1 MIFIVKYRTMM
12 NKQPFEDLIKNLK
25 ESGKYR
31 VFNDIVRENGKFPSA
46 IWYGPYNIKNIVNWC
61 SNDYLGM
68 GQHKVV
74 LDAMHTALDH
84 TGSGSGGTRNIG
96 GTSHYHVALEHELA
110 TLHKKEKAVL
120 FSSAYVANEWTL
132 IALAK
137 IIPNIEYIS
146 DSNNHNSIIVGI
158 SHSRA
163 KKVVFKHND
172 LEDLEQKLKISFA
185 QGNIPCVVFE
195 SVYSMDGDVGRIKE
209 ICNLAIKYKAITYI
223 DEVHAVGLYGA
234 TGGGKVEELALEHK
248 IDIVNGTLGKAFG
261 VQGGYIA
268 CDKIV
273 ADAIRSVAAGFI
285 FTTSMSPVSCAGAPA
300 AIKYLKDHNE
310 IREKHQERARKLK
323 HRLGVA
329 GIEVM
334 ACATEHIVPVL
345 VGDAKK
351 AKAMSDALLNDHNIY
366 VQPINYPTVDVG
378 TERLRFAPT
387 PFHDDG
393 MIEDLIKALVAVRQ

>member
-1 MIFIVKYRTMM
+1 MI
-12 NKQPFEDLIKNLK
+12 NKQPFEKLIADLK

-31 VFNDIVRENGKFPSA
+31 VFNDIVRENGKFPNA

-96 GTSHYHVALEHELA
+96 GTSHYHVALEYELA
-110 TLHKKEKAVL
+110 GLHKKEKAVL

-137 IIPNIEYIS
+137 IIPNIEFIS
-146 DSNNHNSIIVGI
+146 DENNHNSIIVGI
-158 SHSRA
+158 QHSKA
-163 KKVVFKHND
+163 KKVIFKHND
-172 LEDLEQKLKISFA
+172 LEDLEQKLKISFGK
-185 QGNIPCVVFE
+185 GNVPCVVFE
-195 SVYSMDGDVGRIKE
+195 SVYSMDGDCGHIKE
-209 ICNLAIKYKAITYI
+209 ICKLAEKYKAITYI

-234 TGGGKVEELALEHK
+234 TGGGKVEELGLENK
-248 IDIVNGTLGKAFG
+248 IDIVNGTLGKAYG

-285 FTTSMSPVSCAGAPA
+285 FTTSMSPVSCAGAMA
-300 AIKYLKDHNE
+300 AVKYLKAHPE

-323 HRLGVA
+323 HRLTAA
-329 GIEVM
+329 GIPVM
-334 ACATEHIVPVL
+334 ECSTSHIVPVF

-351 AKAMSDALLNDHNIY
+351 AKAMSDSLLNDHNIY
-366 VQPINYPTVDVG
+366 VQAINYPTVDVG

-393 MIEDLIKALVAVRQ
+393 MIEDLVEALTKLFNTN

>member
-1 MIFIVKYRTMM
+1 MI
-12 NKQPFEDLIKNLK
+12 NKKPFEDLIAELK
-25 ESGKYR
+25 ANGKYR
-31 VFNDIVRENGKFPSA
+31 VFNDIVRETGKFPSA
-46 IWYGPYNIKNIVNWC
+46 IWYGPYNIKNITNWC

-74 LDAMHTALDH
+74 LEAMHTALDH

-96 GTSHYHVALEHELA
+96 GTSHYHVALEHEIA

-158 SHSRA
+158 QHSRA
-163 KKVVFKHND
+163 KKVIFNHND

-185 QGNIPCVVFE
+185 QGNVPCVVFE
-195 SVYSMDGDVGRIKE
+195 SVYSMDGDVGHIKE
-209 ICNLAIKYKAITYI
+209 ICKLAEKYKAITYI

-234 TGGGKVEELALEHK
+234 TGGGKVEELGLENK

-285 FTTSMSPVSCAGAPA
+285 FTTSMSPVTCSGAMA
-300 AIKYLKDHNE
+300 AIKWLKDHPE

-323 HRLGVA
+323 HRLKAA
-329 GIEVM
+329 GLPVM
-334 ACATEHIVPVL
+334 ECSTSHIVPVL

-351 AKAMSDALLNDHNIY
+351 AKAMSDALITDYSIY
-366 VQPINYPTVDVG
+366 VQAINAPTVDVG

-393 MIEDLIKALVAVRQ
+393 MIEDLVNALVQVFNTN

>member
-1 MIFIVKYRTMM
+1 
-12 NKQPFEDLIKNLK
+12 
-25 ESGKYR
+25 
-31 VFNDIVRENGKFPSA
+31 
-46 IWYGPYNIKNIVNWC
+46 
-61 SNDYLGM
+61 M

-146 DSNNHNSIIVGI
+146 DANNHNSIIIGI
-158 SHSRA
+158 QHSKA
-163 KKVVFKHND
+163 NKVVFKHND

-185 QGNIPCVVFE
+185 QGKTPCVVFE
-195 SVYSMDGDVGRIKE
+195 SVYSMDGDVGHIKE
-209 ICNLAIKYKAITYI
+209 ICRLAEKYKAITYI

-234 TGGGKVEELALEHK
+234 TGGGKVEELGLENK
-248 IDIVNGTLGKAFG
+248 IDIVNGTLGKAYG

-285 FTTSMSPVSCAGAPA
+285 FTTSMSPVTCAGAMG
-300 AIKYLKDHNE
+300 AIKYLKAHPE
-310 IREKHQERARKLK
+310 IRERHQERATTLK
-323 HRLGVA
+323 RRLKEA
-329 GIEVM
+329 GIPVM
-334 ACATEHIVPVL
+334 ECSTSHIVPVF
-345 VGDAKK
+345 VGDAKR
-351 AKAMSDALLNDHNIY
+351 AKAMSDTLLNDYNIY
-366 VQPINYPTVDVG
+366 VQAINYPTVDVG

-393 MIEDLIKALVAVRQ
+393 MIEDLVQALTKLFNTN

>member
-1 MIFIVKYRTMM
+1 MI
-12 NKQPFEDLIKNLK
+12 NKEPFQKLITDLKDN
-25 ESGKYR
+25 GKYR
-31 VFNDIVRENGKFPSA
+31 VFNDILRENGKFPQA
-46 IWYGPYNIKNIVNWC
+46 IWYGPYNIKNITNWC

-74 LDAMHTALDH
+74 LDAMHTALDM
-84 TGSGSGGTRNIG
+84 TGAGSGGTRNIA

-110 TLHKKEKAVL
+110 QLHKKEKALL

-137 IIPNIEYIS
+137 IIPNIEFIS
-146 DSNNHNSIIVGI
+146 DENNHNSIIVGI
-158 SHSRA
+158 QHSKA

-172 LEDLEQKLKISFA
+172 LEDLDQKLKISFA
-185 QGNIPCVVFE
+185 QGNVPCVVFE
-195 SVYSMDGDVGRIKE
+195 SVYSMDGDCGHIKE
-209 ICNLAIKYKAITYI
+209 ICKLADKYKAITYI
-223 DEVHAVGLYGA
+223 DEVHAVGLYGDRGA
-234 TGGGKVEELALEHK
+234 GKLEQLGLQDK
-248 IDIVNGTLGKAFG
+248 VDIVNGTLGKAFG

-268 CDKIV
+268 CDSVV

-285 FTTSMSPVSCAGAPA
+285 FTTSMSPVTCAGALA

-310 IREKHQERARKLK
+310 VREKHQERARKLK

-329 GIEVM
+329 DIPVM
-334 ACATEHIVPVL
+334 ACATEHIVPVF
-345 VGDAKK
+345 VGDAKR

-366 VQPINYPTVDVG
+366 VQAINYPTVDVG

-393 MIEDLIKALVAVRQ
+393 MIEDLIKALKTVFQQFPQE